1 MPAGSELTSAA
12 IAPGSTE
19 YGDRQ
24 KLEGSLSAIVGQG
37 GGGAPAPGGGGG
49 APGPIVPEDAL
60 GALMGGQ
67 VSPGG
72 DMPLTD
78 GLSVGPGAGPAAQQE
93 DPLLGD
99 RANRLRMI
107 ASEAASPQ
115 LRALARSELKRMTRE
130 PI

>member
-12 IAPGSTE
+12 IAPGSTD

-24 KLEGSLSAIVGQG
+24 KLEGSLSAIVGQQ
-37 GGGAPAPGGGGG
+37 GGGAASAPGGGS
-49 APGPIVPEDAL
+49 PGPVVPEDAL
-60 GALMGGQ
+60 GALMSGQ
-67 VSPGG
+67 ISPGG
-72 DMPLTD
+72 DLPLTD

-107 ASEAASPQ
+107 ASQAASPQ